1 MDTGLSGRRPP
12 QSGDAGH
19 SGRREAGATGDGD
32 GTTLG
37 AVTSILVP
45 VSRKDRV
52 RAVGPVLG
60 LAGWT
65 LFTWINRIRNVAED
79 NTLSAGSRVWSTS
92 IAVLFVAAGLAVGA
106 LAVAWV
112 AGDANVAS
120 ARLRRAAMA
129 LAVFGAGWWAV
140 RVVQIATH
148 EHSFGFKA
156 VHAVL
161 GLITI
166 ALGAA
171 VVRWSTSS
179 TARTA

>member
-1 MDTGLSGRRPP
+1 MRVTQATVPAGGLVPP
-12 QSGDAGH
+12 RAG
-19 SGRREAGATGDGD
+19 E

-37 AVTSILVP
+37 GVTSILVS

-52 RAVGPVLG
+52 KAVGPVLG

-65 LFTWINRIRNVAED
+65 LFTWVNRIRNVAED
-79 NTLSAGSRVWSTS
+79 GTLSAGAKVWSTS
-92 IAVLFVAAGLAVGA
+92 IAVLFVAAGLAVGG

-112 AGDANVAS
+112 AGDANGVS
-120 ARLRRAAMA
+120 ARLRRAAVA

-140 RVVQIATH
+140 RVVQISVH
-148 EHSFGFKA
+148 DHSVGFKA

-166 ALGAA
+166 GLGAA
-171 VVRWSTSS
+171 VVRWST
-179 TARTA
+179 RTA

>member
-1 MDTGLSGRRPP
+1 MTQATAAAGEPVPRP
-12 QSGDAGH
+12 GG
-19 SGRREAGATGDGD
+19 G

-37 AVTSILVP
+37 GVTSILVP

-79 NTLSAGSRVWSTS
+79 SSLSAGSKAWSTS

-112 AGDANVAS
+112 AGDANAVS
-120 ARLRRAAMA
+120 ARLRRAAVA

-140 RVVQIATH
+140 RVVQIAGH

-171 VVRWSTSS
+171 VVRWST
-179 TARTA
+179 TAATRS

>member
-1 MDTGLSGRRPP
+1 M
-12 QSGDAGH
+12 
-19 SGRREAGATGDGD
+19 
-32 GTTLG
+32 
-37 AVTSILVP
+37 
-45 VSRKDRV
+45 

-65 LFTWINRIRNVAED
+65 LFTWVNRIRNVAED
-79 NTLSAGSRVWSTS
+79 STLSTGSRVWSTS

-112 AGDANVAS
+112 AGDANGVS
-120 ARLRRAAMA
+120 VRLRRAAVA

-140 RVVQIATH
+140 RVVQITAH
-148 EHSFGFKA
+148 EHSLGFKA

-161 GLITI
+161 GLMTI

-171 VVRWSTSS
+171 VVRWSTSPA
-179 TARTA
+179 ARP